1 MVAGARKGRG
11 KSFKCLPGFSPWV
24 SLSCETV
31 GVNGTKL
38 VLLMVGG
45 AAAIVLV
52 FQALN
57 QWG

>member
-1 MVAGARKGRG
+1 
-11 KSFKCLPGFSPWV
+11 
-24 SLSCETV
+24 
-31 GVNGTKL
+31 VNGTKL